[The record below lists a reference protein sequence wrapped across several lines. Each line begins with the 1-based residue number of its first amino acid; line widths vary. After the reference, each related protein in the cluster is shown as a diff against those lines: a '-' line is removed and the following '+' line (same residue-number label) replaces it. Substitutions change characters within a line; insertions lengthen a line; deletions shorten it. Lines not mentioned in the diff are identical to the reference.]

1 MIINK
6 PFIDEIIYKRNKKND
21 PVRKFSVRNKASPI
35 NEWEE
40 FQTFNLKEFNLKQFT
55 NIDGV
60 KLKFRHTTLL
70 INGRHKNY

>member
-6 PFIDEIIYKRNKKND
+6 PFIDEIIQKRNERQD
-21 PVRKFSVRNKASPI
+21 PVQKFAVRNKASPI

-40 FQTFNLKEFNLKQFT
+40 FQPFNLKEFNLIHFT

-60 KLKFRHTTLL
+60 KLQFKYTLL
-70 INGRHKNY
+70 TINGRY